1 MDYKEFLAAFYRKN
15 RAGGLLGYRSK
26 KKLTE
31 FFFSNALIGDERELL
46 PTSDDAY
53 DRWFDGS
60 RNPKTEV
67 WAAIASRADT
77 DNLEK
82 ETLKALNDSLLR
94 ELVVAFGI
102 ELLPAEVPDKR
113 RFALAI
119 TQQFIALAE
128 GNGTANNIIPAAY
141 KKTPEPTGFETYIR
155 GAINRFK
162 WMRLPGEDEQLMD
175 DVFVCSNIGTSAAVF
190 PHRIRGNYIENA
202 TLEKIRTIDRRNE
215 LKHALIIGACGY
227 GKTLMLQH
235 LFLDAADRRN
245 ETGLLPIFAELRN
258 FSSQQNSFI
267 PFLVEAVQEYDRS
280 FTEADLIGLL
290 EKGQAQLL
298 FDGLDEMDPEET
310 IHFHKKL
317 AELAHAFPNNQIIIS
332 SRYCSAINGIRGFV
346 RLYLHPLDEAQ
357 ADRLID
363 KLLQDVD
370 DDKAK
375 ETILSFTKPNTG
387 YIRKNGFVATNPM
400 LLTIMVRKYKE
411 LQDCAGSRIKFYET
425 MYNALIK
432 EHDEEKQ
439 AFSRFFHSVTDGD
452 EFTLVFREFC
462 AKTYVDGIYEFD
474 HRTFERYFKQ
484 LESKNELA
492 NPVKFKLN
500 AFQHDVCAT
509 ACMMYEQES
518 GIYYIDPGFQD
529 YFFAEYYFFADTAPT
544 KEMGKQLRER
554 QPDSFRSIDALMM
567 FYQMAKDKADVCILL
582 PYLDDIFKGQSPENA
597 FLRFLAQGYGEV
609 KYITLDEGI
618 IQKYLMKSKASKHD
632 SIVEQNPPTNIIGA
646 MLLDVLN
653 MPNTFAMGSY
663 DNPVVREK
671 FASYFLTGYVDS
683 VRDFDKPDE
692 EPKIVLRNMK
702 HEIARFGDSE
712 YFDSLERS
720 PVPIRDENGEPV
732 CFGYEYTVNPIKLAD
747 SPEQLKFFIEMCNKA
762 GLGLIFAR
770 VADYY
775 KKISEAQDKNK
786 LR

>member
-1 MDYKEFLAAFYRKN
+1 
-15 RAGGLLGYRSK
+15 
-26 KKLTE
+26 
-31 FFFSNALIGDERELL
+31 
-46 PTSDDAY
+46 
-53 DRWFDGS
+53 
-60 RNPKTEV
+60 
-67 WAAIASRADT
+67 
-77 DNLEK
+77 
-82 ETLKALNDSLLR
+82 
-94 ELVVAFGI
+94 
-102 ELLPAEVPDKR
+102 
-113 RFALAI
+113 
-119 TQQFIALAE
+119 
-128 GNGTANNIIPAAY
+128 
-141 KKTPEPTGFETYIR
+141 
-155 GAINRFK
+155 
-162 WMRLPGEDEQLMD
+162 
-175 DVFVCSNIGTSAAVF
+175 
-190 PHRIRGNYIENA
+190 
-202 TLEKIRTIDRRNE
+202 
-215 LKHALIIGACGY
+215 
-227 GKTLMLQH
+227 
-235 LFLDAADRRN
+235 
-245 ETGLLPIFAELRN
+245 
-258 FSSQQNSFI
+258 
-267 PFLVEAVQEYDRS
+267 
-280 FTEADLIGLL
+280 
-290 EKGQAQLL
+290 
-298 FDGLDEMDPEET
+298 
-310 IHFHKKL
+310 
-317 AELAHAFPNNQIIIS
+317 
-332 SRYCSAINGIRGFV
+332 
-346 RLYLHPLDEAQ
+346 
-357 ADRLID
+357 
-363 KLLQDVD
+363 
-370 DDKAK
+370 
-375 ETILSFTKPNTG
+375 
-387 YIRKNGFVATNPM
+387 
-400 LLTIMVRKYKE
+400 
-411 LQDCAGSRIKFYET
+411 
-425 MYNALIK
+425 
-432 EHDEEKQ
+432 
-439 AFSRFFHSVTDGD
+439 
-452 EFTLVFREFC
+452 
-462 AKTYVDGIYEFD
+462 
-474 HRTFERYFKQ
+474 
-484 LESKNELA
+484 
-492 NPVKFKLN
+492 
-500 AFQHDVCAT
+500 
-509 ACMMYEQES
+509 MMYEQES

-712 YFDSLERS
+712 YFDSLELS

-770 VADYY
+770 VTDYY